1 MSNHHSQSVIK
12 RLTRSVKTLRGL
24 SRIPNALPRP
34 GDTAFSHGNSLTTKD
49 LQKRQEEFVKRDQ
62 FRADKAAIRFFATAY
77 TISSNNAGE
86 K

>member
-1 MSNHHSQSVIK
+1 MSNHHSQAVK

-34 GDTAFSHGNSLTTKD
+34 GDTAFSHGNSLSTKD

-62 FRADKAAIRFFATAY
+62 FRADKAAIRFFATPY
-77 TISSNNAGE
+77 TISSSNVGE